1 MNDAKLDFSLVENA
15 GDSLRESAKPINR
28 GFAATTLRILILGA
42 GVVLDMLRLL
52 EINSYP
58 FTIQFVNLQ
67 RLLCEE

>member
-15 GDSLRESAKPINR
+15 GNSFWKTAKTINR
-28 GFAATTLRILILGA
+28 GFAATTLRILILEA
-42 GVVLDMLRLL
+42 GVALEMLRLL